1 MKNKG
6 LCDSQ
11 SMDGQTVAN
20 TDKQT
25 SQDAGLYPVGMGE
38 CSTEYS
44 SINWTVQNMQCMMQD
59 VKNFPKPETECFSP
73 VHACDS

>member
-11 SMDGQTVAN
+11 SMDGQSVAN

-38 CSTEYS
+38 RS
-44 SINWTVQNMQCMMQD
+44 
-59 VKNFPKPETECFSP
+59 
-73 VHACDS
+73 